1 LYNSRFEFSKA
12 LETVEPFY
20 KNHASNYIMGMLYAK
35 TLIHNKK
42 YAKADQLLATLNII
56 PFEGATSGHELYRE
70 AKLMQAIVS
79 MKQKNYAQAL
89 TFINDAKLWP
99 ENLGAG
105 KPYDEDVDIRLE
117 NWLSYLCYKN
127 SANKAA
133 ASEMLAA
140 VVKFMPIRVNTVSNF
155 YAGNHL
161 ISLWSY
167 TALNQV
173 SDGMAWIKKQQL
185 NYPDNKIIQ
194 WVVGSYQKKALQPIS
209 LQYEDATV
217 RIIKEMNAAF
227 IK

>member
-1 LYNSRFEFSKA
+1 
-12 LETVEPFY
+12 
-20 KNHASNYIMGMLYAK
+20 MLYAK

-42 YAKADQLLATLNII
+42 YAQVDQLLATLNII

-79 MKQKNYAQAL
+79 MKQKNYTGAL
-89 TFINDAKLWP
+89 TFINEAKLWP

-127 SANKAA
+127 LANKQATG
-133 ASEMLAA
+133 EMLAA
-140 VVKFMPIRVNTVSNF
+140 VVKFMPIRVNTISNF

-161 ISLWSY
+161 ISLWAY
-167 TALNQV
+167 AALNQV
-173 SDGMAWIKKQQL
+173 PNGMVWIKQQQL
-185 NYPDNKIIQ
+185 KYPDNKIIQ
-194 WVVGSYQKKALQPIS
+194 WVVGSYQRKALQPIS

-217 RIIKEMNAAF
+217 RIIRELNSSGVK
-227 IK
+227 